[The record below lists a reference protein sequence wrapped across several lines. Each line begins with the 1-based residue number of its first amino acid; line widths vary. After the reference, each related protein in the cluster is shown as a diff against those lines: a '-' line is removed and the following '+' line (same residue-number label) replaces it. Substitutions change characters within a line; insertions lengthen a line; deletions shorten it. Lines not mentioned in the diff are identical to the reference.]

1 MVHPL
6 RQRLLDLDDPNLVVE
21 DDGSTFTFTYA
32 PRGVEPS
39 VLRWGVDDET
49 LARVSAEG
57 TAEAR
62 QAWGTAGADGLGF
75 VITWIQEA
83 VHTFEGS
90 AGRLELSEHGLRAVR
105 TD

>member
-1 MVHPL
+1 MHPL
-6 RQRLLDLDDPNLVVE
+6 RQRLLELDDPDLAVE
-21 DDGSTFTFTYA
+21 DDGSTFTFTYN

-39 VLRWGVDDET
+39 VLRWDVDDET
-49 LARVSAEG
+49 LARLSAGG

-62 QAWGTAGADGLGF
+62 RAWGTTDVDGLGF

-90 AGRLELSEHGLRAVR
+90 VGRLELFEHGLRAVR